1 MAHVRSTTR
10 FADGATCGG
19 SGGEGRKSGG
29 SERTESA
36 QWCDAGSRS
45 EVGDVV
51 DEGARSRRWIHGVID
66 SGYFSEGMG
75 YEPGKETVLEPNPDE
90 VVVFEEFFT
99 T

>member
-1 MAHVRSTTR
+1 M
-10 FADGATCGG
+10 
-19 SGGEGRKSGG
+19 
-29 SERTESA
+29 
-36 QWCDAGSRS
+36 
-45 EVGDVV
+45 
-51 DEGARSRRWIHGVID
+51 ID